1 MERRPAKVERRQ
13 DKVVAECPPV
23 TKVRRE
29 RRILRD
35 KAVVVLRDTYAI
47 TEAYRHITV

>member
-1 MERRPAKVERRQ
+1 VERRPAKVERLR
-13 DKVVAECPPV
+13 DKVVAEFLRV
-23 TKVRRE
+23 TKVRLE

-35 KAVVVLRDTYAI
+35 KAVVLRDTYAI